1 MSHNFKPGD
10 LALVISGGR
19 MGETAELVRFVLP
32 GDVVVSPA
40 AGKVYE
46 FRPAAGV
53 GGWLC
58 KFSFMHAIKHEKNL
72 MPLRGDFQPEEQKAK
87 EDEPCL

>member
-10 LALVISGGR
+10 LALVISGGFL
-19 MGETAELVRFVLP
+19 GETAELLRFVLP
-32 GDVVVSPA
+32 GEEVVSPSS
-40 AGKVYE
+40 GKIYV

-58 KFSFMHAIKHEKNL
+58 RFRSEWAIKHEKNL
-72 MPLRGDFQPEEQKAK
+72 MPLRGDFAPERQKSR
-87 EDEPCL
+87 EVVE

>member
-10 LALVISGGR
+10 LALVISGGYL
-19 MGETAELVRFVLP
+19 GETAELVRFVMP
-32 GDVVVSPA
+32 GDMIVSPTT
-40 AGKVYE
+40 GKVYE

-58 KFSFMHAIKHEKNL
+58 KFKFMHAVKHEKNL
-72 MPLRGDFQPEEQKAK
+72 MLLRGDFTHEQQKAK
-87 EDEPCL
+87 EAV